1 MNFNEVMDLAIKAM
15 EKQIPKKP
23 VFDKDG
29 CLVCGNCGSYDGI
42 RTEPNFIEGYCWEC
56 GQKIDTDQP
65 TEKGG
70 VQE

>member
-15 EKQIPKKP
+15 EKQIPQKP

-29 CLVCGNCGSYDGI
+29 CLVCGNCGSYYGI
-42 RTEPNFIEGYCWEC
+42 RTETNFIEGYCWEC
-56 GQKIDTDQP
+56 GQKIDTDHS

>member
-1 MNFNEVMDLAIKAM
+1 MTFNEVIDMSIKAM

-23 VFDKDG
+23 VIDKDG

-42 RTEPNFIEGYCWEC
+42 RTETNFIEGYCWNC
-56 GQKIDTDQP
+56 GQKIDTDHP

-70 VQE
+70 GE